1 MKIRIYDCKEVYRGI
16 DRNFS
21 KWGRAPRDVMDKYLK
36 YNELMDLSED
46 DTENLNE
53 FVEIYKYFSKICVNI
68 EMVIISEQYIENDK
82 YCYLGIDIGSDYDES
97 VFSGTQYLRYNI
109 LNDMKL
115 IQDEVTANA
124 FIVNE
129 KCNELGE
136 KLQKYYVYKYI
147 I

>member
-16 DRNFS
+16 DRNFP

-97 VFSGTQYLRYNI
+97 VFSGTQYQRYNI

>member
-1 MKIRIYDCKEVYRGI
+1 MKIRIYDCKEAYRGI
-16 DRNFS
+16 DRNFPRWS
-21 KWGRAPRDVMDKYLK
+21 RAPKDVMDKYLK

-53 FVEIYKYFSKICVNI
+53 FIEIYKYFSKICVNI
-68 EMVIISEQYIENDK
+68 EMVIISERYIENDK

-124 FIVNE
+124 FIVDE

-136 KLQKYYVYKYI
+136 KLKKYYVYKYI
-147 I
+147 L